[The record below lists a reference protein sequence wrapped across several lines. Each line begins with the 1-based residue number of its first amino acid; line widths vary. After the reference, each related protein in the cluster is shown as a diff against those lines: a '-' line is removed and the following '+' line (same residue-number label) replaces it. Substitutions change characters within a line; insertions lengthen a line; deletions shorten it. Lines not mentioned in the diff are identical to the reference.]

1 MKKIIIAIFLA
12 VMLLMV
18 PVSTVGKTVNN
29 PVGKNILNNGGES
42 PQIFITP
49 EELFVLNQF
58 IDQNFDGELKTQ
70 AEEILDSML
79 SYNPEHRLYIVDV
92 DELADALDIY
102 GFKQPIPDHLL
113 NSQNIQSKAELL
125 DLIDEY
131 WGTSDSPFKGLME
144 KIIDIIKPRLGWMFD
159 LVFYGGTLFTNGI
172 NLAIDF
178 IELIQNLEIAIIFA
192 VMFNLIVSIPLY
204 YFSQTIRTLFN
215 LDIEGFFDIIEEFT
229 GAFTTELSELVDLI
243 EAVLEPLGPA
253 FDDIKDY
260 FAQISDFVDWLTDP
274 IKPWEG
280 EITVSGVAKTLLGAP
295 YTGAEVTCRGETVMT
310 DSQGR
315 FEFTVQPS
323 DDAAD
328 SKPENSWYG
337 VHNCVITVTKN
348 GEVKKQTPVL
358 FSYVFS
364 GGEITWPFYIIKVRS
379 RNTNLRTI
387 FAERLNLAIPF
398 SAVWKLGGISGQA
411 V

>member
-1 MKKIIIAIFLA
+1 MI
-12 VMLLMV
+12 
-18 PVSTVGKTVNN
+18 S
-29 PVGKNILNNGGES
+29 
-42 PQIFITP
+42 
-49 EELFVLNQF
+49 
-58 IDQNFDGELKTQ
+58 FD
-70 AEEILDSML
+70 
-79 SYNPEHRLYIVDV
+79 YEHRLYIVDV
-92 DELADALDIY
+92 DKLADAVDIY

-131 WGTSDSPFKGLME
+131 WGNSDSPFKGLIE

-172 NLAIDF
+172 NIVIDF
-178 IELIQNLEIAIIFA
+178 IELIQKLENAIFFTI
-192 VMFNLIVSIPLY
+192 MFNLIVSIPLY

-260 FAQISDFVDWLTDP
+260 FAQISSFVDWLTDP

-280 EITVSGVAKTLLGAP
+280 EITVSGFATTYLGEP
-295 YTGAEVTCRGETVMT
+295 YVDAEVTCRGETVMT

-323 DDAAD
+323 DDAED

-337 VHNCVITVTKN
+337 VHNCVITVTIN
-348 GEVKKQTPVL
+348 EEVKKQTPTI

-364 GGEITWPFYIIKVRS
+364 GGEINWPFYIVKVRS
-379 RNTNLRTI
+379 RDINFRTI
-387 FAERLNLAIPF
+387 FAERLHLFLQRFQFLFPNLLKAY
-398 SAVWKLGGISGQA
+398 
-411 V
+411 

>member
-18 PVSTVGKTVNN
+18 PVSTVCKTANN
-29 PVGKNILNNGGES
+29 PVDKNILNNDDPPVIYINE
-42 PQIFITP
+42 Q
-49 EELFVLNQF
+49 ELLVLNQF

-79 SYNPEHRLYIVDV
+79 SFNQEHRLYIVDV

-131 WGTSDSPFKGLME
+131 WGTSDSPFKGLIE

-159 LVFYGGTLFTNGI
+159 LVFYGGTLFINGI

-192 VMFNLIVSIPLY
+192 IMFNLIVSIPLY

-215 LDIEGFFDIIEEFT
+215 LDIEGFFEIIEEFT
-229 GAFTTELSELVDLI
+229 GVFTTEFSELVDFI
-243 EAVLEPLGPA
+243 EAVLEPLGSA

-260 FAQISDFVDWLTDP
+260 VAQIGDFVDWLTAP
-274 IKPWEG
+274 IKPWQN
-280 EITVSGVAKTLLGAP
+280 EITVSGVAKTVLGAP
-295 YTGAEVTCRGETVMT
+295 YADVEVTCRGVTVVT

-323 DDAAD
+323 DDAND

-337 VHNCVITVTKN
+337 VHNCVITVSKN
-348 GEVKKQTPVL
+348 GEVKKQTPVI

-364 GGEITWPFYIIKVRS
+364 GGEITWPFFILKVRS
-379 RNTNLRTI
+379 RDTNLRTI
-387 FAERLNLAIPF
+387 FAERLNLFLQRFQFLFPNILKAY
-398 SAVWKLGGISGQA
+398 
-411 V
+411 

>member
-1 MKKIIIAIFLA
+1 MKKIIIAFFFA

-29 PVGKNILNNGGES
+29 SSGKCFLNADDES
-42 PQIFITP
+42 PVIYINGQ
-49 EELFVLNQF
+49 ELFVLNQF

-79 SYNPEHRLYIVDV
+79 SYNPEHRLYLIDV
-92 DELADALDIY
+92 DELADALDVY
-102 GFKQPIPDHLL
+102 SFKQPIPDHLL

-131 WGTSDSPFKGLME
+131 WGASDSPFKGLIE

-159 LVFYGGTLFTNGI
+159 LVFYGGTLFVNGI
-172 NLAIDF
+172 NLVIDF
-178 IELIQNLEIAIIFA
+178 IGLIQKLENAIIFTA
-192 VMFNLIVSIPLY
+192 MFNLIVSIPLY

-229 GAFTTELSELVDLI
+229 GTFTTELGELVDII
-243 EAVLEPLGPA
+243 EAILEPFGPA

-260 FAQISDFVDWLTDP
+260 VAQISDFVDWLTDP

-280 EITVSGVAKTLLGAP
+280 EITVSGVAKTFLGVP

-323 DDAAD
+323 DDAND

-337 VHNCVITVTKN
+337 VHNCVITISKDGV
-348 GEVKKQTPVL
+348 VKKQTPIIL
-358 FSYVFS
+358 SYVFS
-364 GGEITWPFYIIKVRS
+364 GGEITWPFFIIKVRS
-379 RNTNLRTI
+379 RDTNLRTI
-387 FAERLNLAIPF
+387 FAERLNLFLQRFQFLFPNILKAY
-398 SAVWKLGGISGQA
+398 
-411 V
+411 

>member
-18 PVSTVGKTVNN
+18 PVSTVCKTANN
-29 PVGKNILNNGGES
+29 PVDKNILNNDDPPVIYINE
-42 PQIFITP
+42 Q
-49 EELFVLNQF
+49 ELLVLNQF

-79 SYNPEHRLYIVDV
+79 SFNQEHRLYIVDV

-131 WGTSDSPFKGLME
+131 WGTSDSPFKGLIE

-172 NLAIDF
+172 NLAVDF
-178 IELIQNLEIAIIFA
+178 MELIQNLEIAIIFA
-192 VMFNLIVSIPLY
+192 IMFNLIVSIPLY

-215 LDIEGFFDIIEEFT
+215 LDIEGFFEIIEEFT
-229 GAFTTELSELVDLI
+229 GVFTTELSELVDFI
-243 EAVLEPLGPA
+243 EAVLEPLGSA

-260 FAQISDFVDWLTDP
+260 VAQIGDFVDWFTAP
-274 IKPWEG
+274 IKPWQN
-280 EITVSGVAKTLLGAP
+280 EITVSGVAKTFLGVP
-295 YTGAEVTCRGETVMT
+295 YTGAEVTCRGETVVT

-323 DDAAD
+323 DDAND

-337 VHNCVITVTKN
+337 VHNCVITVSKN
-348 GEVKKQTPVL
+348 GEVKKQTPVI

-364 GGEITWPFYIIKVRS
+364 GGEITWPFFILKVRS
-379 RNTNLRTI
+379 RDTNLRTI
-387 FAERLNLAIPF
+387 FAERLNLFLQRFQFLFPNILKAY
-398 SAVWKLGGISGQA
+398 
-411 V
+411 